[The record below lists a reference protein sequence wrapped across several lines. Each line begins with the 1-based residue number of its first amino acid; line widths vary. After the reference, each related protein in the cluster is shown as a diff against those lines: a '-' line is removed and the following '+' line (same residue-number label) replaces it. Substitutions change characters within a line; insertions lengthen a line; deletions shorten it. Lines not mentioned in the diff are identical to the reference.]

1 MSYLLVGAALLAG
14 IYLLV
19 RAFLAAEPRALV
31 RAARYA
37 GVAAGALAL
46 GFLAYTG
53 RTGMAVMLAG
63 AAMPLF
69 VRMRNAWRA
78 ESAGRGAGGG
88 GSRSG
93 PGASSRV
100 ETVYLRMSLDHA
112 TGAMVGEVLYGP
124 CRGRMLDQLASDQ
137 LMALLAECRRED
149 PPSVGV
155 LEAWLD
161 RCRPGWRDWPAAGD
175 GGQRGAGESPRSSFG
190 SGTMT
195 REEAYDILGLLPD
208 ASADQI
214 KEAHRRL
221 MMKVHPDHGGSTYL
235 AAKINQAKD
244 LLLRP

>member
-1 MSYLLVGAALLAG
+1 MSYLLLGAALLAA

-31 RAARYA
+31 RAARYG

-53 RTGMAVMLAG
+53 RTGMAMMLAG
-63 AAMPLF
+63 LAMPLLA
-69 VRMRNAWRA
+69 RMRNAWRT
-78 ESAGRGAGGG
+78 ESGGRKTDGQ
-88 GSRSG
+88 G
-93 PGASSRV
+93 PGAASRV

-112 TGAMVGEVLYGP
+112 TGAMAGEVLYGP
-124 CRGRMLDQLASDQ
+124 WRGRQLDHLASDQ
-137 LMALLAECRRED
+137 LMALLADCRRD
-149 PPSVGV
+149 DLPSVGV

-175 GGQRGAGESPRSSFG
+175 ERGGRQGSGESPRSATG

-195 REEAYDILGLLPD
+195 RDEAYDVLGLLPG

-235 AAKINQAKD
+235 AAKLNQAKD
-244 LLLRP
+244 LLHRH

>member
-1 MSYLLVGAALLAG
+1 MSYLIVGAALLAG

-53 RTGMAVMLAG
+53 RTGAAMMLAG

-69 VRMRNAWRA
+69 VRLRNAWRA
-78 ESAGRGAGGG
+78 ESARQGAGQGA
-88 GSRSG
+88 GS
-93 PGASSRV
+93 GASSRV

-112 TGAMVGEVLYGP
+112 TGAMAGEVLYGP
-124 CRGRMLDQLASDQ
+124 WRGRTLDQLASDQ
-137 LMALLAECRRED
+137 LMALLADCRRDD
-149 PPSVGV
+149 PPSAGV
-155 LEAWLD
+155 LEAWLE
-161 RCRPGWRDWPAAGD
+161 RCRPGWRDWPAAG
-175 GGQRGAGESPRSSFG
+175 ESPRASAG